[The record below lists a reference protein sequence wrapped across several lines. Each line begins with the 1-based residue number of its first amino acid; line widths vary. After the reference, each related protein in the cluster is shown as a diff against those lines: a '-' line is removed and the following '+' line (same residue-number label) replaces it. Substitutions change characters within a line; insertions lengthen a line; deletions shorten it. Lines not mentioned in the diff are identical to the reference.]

1 MAGMNTS
8 RRKPRPLYIREWR
21 EFMGTK
27 VVDLAIALDIERESY
42 YRLEARPHR
51 IRLEDVRVIADEMGV
66 NVNQFWFKP
75 PEAKSDVPVSIDT
88 LLEDVPDDIRD
99 VAIKS
104 VRGIIG
110 K

>member
-1 MAGMNTS
+1 
-8 RRKPRPLYIREWR
+8 
-21 EFMGTK
+21 MGTK